1 MKRLPLLLLN
11 TLTLLGALYVNYF
24 FASGAGGRQTVGE
37 ISDQYPTLLTPAG
50 YVFSIWGLIYL
61 LLIGFV
67 VYQWL
72 DYTKKRRGESL
83 EESGLWFSLA
93 NVFNGLW
100 IVVWTNE
107 YLGLSVLVIG
117 LLLFCLIQLVVRLR
131 LEIWDAPIKVILFVW
146 WPICIYVGWVVL
158 AALVNISVFISYNEL
173 LSGVLS
179 SQTLTVI
186 LLVASVFP
194 YIFLTFSR
202 NMREASLVG
211 AWGIFGIVYKQWNTN
226 VEIAIIS
233 LVVIG
238 ILLLTSGYHAYKNQS
253 TSPFI
258 KRK

>member
-1 MKRLPLLLLN
+1 
-11 TLTLLGALYVNYF
+11 
-24 FASGAGGRQTVGE
+24 
-37 ISDQYPTLLTPAG
+37 
-50 YVFSIWGLIYL
+50 
-61 LLIGFV
+61 
-67 VYQWL
+67 
-72 DYTKKRRGESL
+72 L

-100 IVVWTNE
+100 ILVWTNE

-146 WPICIYVGWVVL
+146 WPICIYVGWVIL
-158 AALVNISVFISYNEL
+158 ATLVNISVFISYSEM
-173 LSGVLS
+173 LSGMLS
-179 SQTLTVI
+179 SQTLAVI

-194 YIFLTFSR
+194 YLFLTFSR

-211 AWGIFGIVYKQWNTN
+211 AWGISGIVYKQWDANA
-226 VEIAIIS
+226 EIAIIS

-238 ILLLTSGYHAYKNQS
+238 ILLLTSGYHAYKNRS
-253 TSPFI
+253 ASPFI